1 MFFKASKLNG
11 KNYGKTSSHPEEQRL
26 ISAGDSSLPGRP
38 TERFSPFSWR
48 MIISASILFA
58 LALGATLDR
67 KSTVSKVPSP
77 SFDDDDFLSLNSKS
91 KSKCG
96 KGKGKGGKGK
106 GSKGSKSDDESD
118 DCAPTPSP
126 NHDPLAPVLGNST
139 GWSNDCE
146 ELVEQGKLDPALC
159 THDDDYLNPGP
170 LPDKNGDEALKS
182 TTRRTRR
189 RLHRASKH

>member
-1 MFFKASKLNG
+1 MKPLNTVL
-11 KNYGKTSSHPEEQRL
+11 NRL
-26 ISAGDSSLPGRP
+26 YIYYNNERTTLFPDSVVPGRRA
-38 TERFSPFSWR
+38 ERFSPFSWR

-67 KSTVSKVPSP
+67 KSTVSEVSIP
-77 SFDDDDFLSLNSKS
+77 SFDDDDFLSTNS

-106 GSKGSKSDDESD
+106 GSKSDDESD

-126 NHDPLAPVLGNST
+126 NVDPLTPVLGSST

-146 ELVEQGKLDPALC
+146 ELVKEGKIDPSLC
-159 THDDDYLNPGP
+159 THDDDYLNPDP
-170 LPDKNGDEALKS
+170 LPAEDVQEALKS
-182 TTRRTRR
+182 SRRRTRR
-189 RLHRASKH
+189 RLNRASKY